1 LQTDSSIYEVRF
13 PNVENAGGNTM
24 WVRTETGLINI
35 KEAKEIRS
43 GVPHA
48 GERMAIYADF
58 GTEKVVLAHI
68 SEADA
73 DRSFSAIS
81 EAIQSGATFLDAR
94 TLST

>member
-1 LQTDSSIYEVRF
+1 
-13 PNVENAGGNTM
+13 M

-35 KEAKEIRS
+35 TQAKEIRV

-68 SEADA
+68 AEVDA
-73 DRSFSAIS
+73 NRCLSSIS
-81 EAIQSGATFLDAR
+81 EAIQSGANFLDAR
-94 TLST
+94 TLSS